1 VNIENGVIYE
11 ELRSWSSSVLEIPN
25 PHLSGLPACPY
36 AKKSWSEGRTNVL
49 VGEDV
54 LDLKK
59 AINLYNPIST
69 DVLIWVN
76 FNLGRQDLWERWI
89 ALWNKRHIKKNIN
102 LMLFHPD
109 YPPSED
115 NEDFLTD
122 NEWESSLDDYMMVFI
137 QSLSELNKASVALEG
152 VGYYNHFSDHLYE
165 TLVLDR
171 RRVCDGDG

>member
-1 VNIENGVIYE
+1 M
-11 ELRSWSSSVLEIPN
+11 
-25 PHLSGLPACPY
+25 
-36 AKKSWSEGRTNVL
+36 
-49 VGEDV
+49 
-54 LDLKK
+54 
-59 AINLYNPIST
+59 
-69 DVLIWVN
+69 IWVN

-89 ALWNKRHIKKNIN
+89 ALWNRRHVKKNIN

-109 YPPSED
+109 YPPSEA
-115 NEDFLTD
+115 NEAFLTD

-152 VGYYNHFSDHLYE
+152 VGYYNHFSDHLYQ